1 MPHGATALPSTTT
14 RGSQTTSNVNIHM
27 HLSACNVGGGGE
39 GGGGGG
45 AYRHANHVKITPL
58 IISKNQTLLIIKAF
72 IIQVYNDM
80 TITPHQKSL
89 SLHANSCLFKGA

>member
-14 RGSQTTSNVNIHM
+14 RGSQTTSNVNIHIYPHAM
-27 HLSACNVGGGGE
+27 LGG

-45 AYRHANHVKITPL
+45 AYRHANHVKITPS

-80 TITPHQKSL
+80 TVTPYQKSL